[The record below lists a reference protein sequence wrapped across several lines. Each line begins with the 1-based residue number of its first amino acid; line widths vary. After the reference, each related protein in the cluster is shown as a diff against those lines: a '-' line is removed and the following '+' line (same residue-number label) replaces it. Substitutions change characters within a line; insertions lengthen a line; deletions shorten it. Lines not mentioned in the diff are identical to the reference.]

1 MTKSGWGCVWS
12 SVEAVIDDHM
22 GSVADTGAGPCRAD
36 ENWLEI
42 FSALARGRVS
52 ALETLYDEAAQ
63 TLYGLAL
70 WRTGS
75 AEDAADVVQD
85 VFVRVAEQ
93 GSRLAK
99 VKNPRAWLLT
109 VTRRAAIDLTR
120 RRKRRRAEPIEDCV
134 YLTVGGSDPER
145 SVDADRA
152 SALLAAL
159 PAAQRDVVYLRHFA
173 WCSFAEIASIV
184 GIPKFT
190 AASRYRSGIA
200 RLRTLM
206 EGER

>member
-1 MTKSGWGCVWS
+1 MTKGAWSCVWS
-12 SVEAVIDDHM
+12 SVEAVIDDRWEP
-22 GSVADTGAGPCRAD
+22 VADHAEESRRIS
-36 ENWLEI
+36 ENWRGL
-42 FSALARGRVS
+42 FLALARGRVS
-52 ALETLYDEAAQ
+52 ALETLYDEAAH

-99 VKNPRAWLLT
+99 VKNPRAWLFT

-120 RRKRRRAEPIEDCV
+120 RRKRRQAESLQDFAYLTSIED
-134 YLTVGGSDPER
+134 DPNR
-145 SVDADRA
+145 SVDATRA
-152 SALLAAL
+152 SALLAGL

-173 WCSFAEIASIV
+173 WCSFAEIGKIV
-184 GIPKFT
+184 GVPKFT

-200 RLRTLM
+200 RLRSLM
-206 EGER
+206 EGK

>member
-1 MTKSGWGCVWS
+1 MEPVSISGESTGRAGADWR
-12 SVEAVIDDHM
+12 VIF
-22 GSVADTGAGPCRAD
+22 A
-36 ENWLEI
+36 
-42 FSALARGRVS
+42 ALARGRVS
-52 ALETLYDEAAQ
+52 ALEDLYDEAAQ

-120 RRKRRRAEPIEDCV
+120 RRKRRRAEPIQDCAF
-134 YLTVGGSDPER
+134 LTADDDPVDR
-145 SVDADRA
+145 SVEATRA
-152 SALLAAL
+152 SELLAGL
-159 PAAQRDVVYLRHFA
+159 PTAQRDVVYLRHFA

-184 GIPKFT
+184 GVPKFT

-200 RLRTLM
+200 RLRNLM
-206 EGER
+206 EGDR

>member
-1 MTKSGWGCVWS
+1 MTKRWASCVWS
-12 SVEAVIDDHM
+12 SVEAVIDNRWEPVPDPAEE
-22 GSVADTGAGPCRAD
+22 SRRET
-36 ENWLEI
+36 ENWRGL
-42 FSALARGRVS
+42 FLALAQGRVS
-52 ALETLYDEAAQ
+52 ALETLYDEAAH

-99 VKNPRAWLLT
+99 VKNPRAWLFT

-120 RRKRRRAEPIEDCV
+120 RRRRRQTESIEDFAF
-134 YLTVGGSDPER
+134 LTATDDDPNR
-145 SVDADRA
+145 SVDAARA
-152 SALLAAL
+152 SKMLAVL
-159 PAAQRDVVYLRHFA
+159 PAAQRDVVYLRHFG
-173 WCSFAEIASIV
+173 WCSFAEIGRIV

-200 RLRTLM
+200 RLRSLM